1 LGTRLIKWVLLNPRV
16 VAFIVTFIV
25 RVVQALWDREV
36 TSEEMDDLSKRF
48 IEFVKTEYDYKG

>member
-1 LGTRLIKWVLLNPRV
+1 M
-16 VAFIVTFIV
+16 AFIVTFIV
-25 RVVQALWDREV
+25 RVVQVLWDRKV